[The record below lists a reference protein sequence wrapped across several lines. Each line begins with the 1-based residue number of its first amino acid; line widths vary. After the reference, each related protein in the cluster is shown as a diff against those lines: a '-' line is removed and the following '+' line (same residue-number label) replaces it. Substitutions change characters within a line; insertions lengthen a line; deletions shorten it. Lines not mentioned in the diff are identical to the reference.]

1 MVSKVL
7 KLRAFNREKWLDMG
21 MQSWNYYVYTRMKGF
36 TQSGKTETGNTKRKV
51 LKIMLSER
59 PRDNFYIYTQE
70 DGWRKMM
77 EDGGF
82 KSLVEVGE

>member
-7 KLRAFNREKWLDMG
+7 RLRAFNKEQWINTRKP
-21 MQSWNYYVYTRMKGF
+21 SWNYYVYTRMKGF
-36 TQSGKTETGNTKRKV
+36 TQSGKIETGNTKREV
-51 LKIMLSER
+51 LKLMQRER
-59 PRDNFYIYTQE
+59 PRDNFYIYTQV

-77 EDGGF
+77 VDGGF